1 MRKIDFYFP
10 IIAIFV
16 LVVSLL
22 NSIEGPE
29 QLEIQTIKLDS
40 IHKIIEITDSL
51 VVPVLYD
58 TLMVDQ
64 FSMIPDRKKQ
74 FINQVLPAI
83 LIVRFELEKKSQ
95 TVEQI
100 IRKIERNEPLEPRET
115 AYADSLLNHFRAQTY
130 ENLLERL
137 KPHPNSLVLAQAAL
151 ESGWGL
157 SRLAIEGNN
166 LFGVISS
173 STDPRS
179 IEMLYIEGKQRL
191 FFKRYDNILE
201 SIDHY
206 FLTIGRH
213 NAYKR
218 FRQNRYRDI
227 EVLEL
232 IKTLDNYSES
242 DEYIFMLKKMI
253 EWNSLTQYDNYII
266 DPKFI
271 TKKTLLK
278 EWTEILLQKNDKKK

>member
-10 IIAIFV
+10 IVAMFV
-16 LVVSLL
+16 LVISLL

-29 QLEIQTIKLDS
+29 QLEVQTIKLDS
-40 IHKIIEITDSL
+40 IHKIIDITDSL

-64 FSMIPDRKKQ
+64 FSLIPDRKEQ

-95 TVEQI
+95 KIEQI
-100 IRKIERNEPLEPRET
+100 IRKIERNEPLQPEET

-130 ENLLERL
+130 NNLLERL

-173 STDPRS
+173 STDPNS
-179 IEMLYIEGKQRL
+179 IEMLYKEGKQRF
-191 FFKRYDNILE
+191 FFKRYDTILE

-218 FRQNRYRDI
+218 FRQNRFRDI
-227 EVLEL
+227 DVLEL
-232 IKTLDNYSES
+232 IKTLDKYSES

-253 EWNSLTQYDNYII
+253 EWNNLTQYDNYII

-278 EWTEILLQKNDKKK
+278 EWTEILLQINDKKK